1 MKEGHLNLVEEH
13 NNNEVNLFKKVLVTT
28 KRAKSLYSLEESA
41 IANLKH
47 KPTFQAIMENNE
59 GKVIMK
65 ISSQMKSKI
74 LLIKWKN
81 KFKKLIIKKR

>member
-28 KRAKSLYSLEESA
+28 KRAKSLYRLEESA
-41 IANLKH
+41 RANLKH

-65 ISSQMKSKI
+65 SSTQSI
-74 LLIKWKN
+74 DEN
-81 KFKKLIIKKR
+81 DDGQE